1 MKTATSLLVRTAPEP
16 RFGLSDSA
24 PDQVPLPLAGIA
36 QLTVVPVMSSDS
48 SHHPLKERASHF
60 MQVLV
65 EVLAGER
72 PVRQLGVWMSP
83 DVYDQL
89 QRRLAANAHG
99 AQRLHIHAGSRI
111 VSVHVSMVT
120 DTTAEIAARMAQGG
134 RSRALAVRLELQSSS
149 RGVHQWRCT
158 ALTWA

>member
-16 RFGLSDSA
+16 RFGLSTSA
-24 PDQVPLPLAGIA
+24 PEQVPLPLAGIP
-36 QLTVVPVMSSDS
+36 QLTLTPALHAGA
-48 SHHPLKERASHF
+48 SHNPLQERASHF

-65 EVLAGER
+65 EVLTGER
-72 PVRQLGVWMSP
+72 PVRQLGAWMSP

-89 QRRLAANAHG
+89 QGRLAASAR
-99 AQRLHIHAGSRI
+99 APQRTHIHAGSRI
-111 VSVHVSMVT
+111 VSVHVAMVT

-134 RSRALAVRLELQSSS
+134 RSRALAVRLELQSNS
-149 RGVHQWRCT
+149 RGVSQWRCT

>member
-16 RFGLSDSA
+16 RFGISSSA
-24 PDQVPLPLAGIA
+24 PEQVPLPLAGIS
-36 QLTVVPVMSSDS
+36 QLTVAPVASRGA
-48 SHHPLKERASHF
+48 SHNPLQERASHF

-65 EVLAGER
+65 EVLSGER
-72 PVRQLGVWMSP
+72 PVRQLGAWMSP

-89 QRRLAANAHG
+89 QGRLAAQAR
-99 AQRLHIHAGSRI
+99 APRQMHIHAGSRI
-111 VSVHVSMVT
+111 VSVHVAMVT
-120 DTTAEIAARMAQGG
+120 ETTAEIAARMAQGG

-149 RGVHQWRCT
+149 RGVRQWRCT

>member
-16 RFGLSDSA
+16 RFGLSTSA
-24 PDQVPLPLAGIA
+24 PEQVPLPLAGFA
-36 QLTVVPVMSSDS
+36 QLTLAPIPASGPSRN
-48 SHHPLKERASHF
+48 PLQERAAHF

-65 EVLAGER
+65 EVLTGER

-83 DVYDQL
+83 DVYEQL
-89 QRRLAANAHG
+89 QLRLAAHAR
-99 AQRLHIHAGSRI
+99 APQRLHINAGSRI

-120 DTTAEIAARMAQGG
+120 ETTAEIAARMAQGG
-134 RSRALAVRLELQSSS
+134 RSRALAVRLELQSNS
-149 RGVHQWRCT
+149 RGVRQWRCT